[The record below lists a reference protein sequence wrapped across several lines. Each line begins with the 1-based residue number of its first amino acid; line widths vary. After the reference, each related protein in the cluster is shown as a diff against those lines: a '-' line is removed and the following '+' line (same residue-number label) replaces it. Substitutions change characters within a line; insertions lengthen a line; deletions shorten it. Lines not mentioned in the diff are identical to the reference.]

1 MRSTASVGVLIALV
15 VVGTAGRGKVVER
28 DAGRHTS
35 RLRSGGHHVIVGD
48 GASEAMLK
56 LAGVPRAGA
65 VVAVTDSDATN
76 LEILLI
82 MRRIAPDVP
91 LIARLASAELSA
103 HIGEHRHARTASS
116 VAIASA
122 HFAEIAVR
130 LCR

>member
-35 RLRSGGHHVIVGD
+35 RLRSGGHHVIVGE

-56 LAGVPRAGA
+56 LGVPRAGA